1 MTRNLPAADWTSKF
15 VEANGI
21 RHHYLEWGDASN
33 PALLMLH
40 ATGLCAW
47 SWKPVA
53 RELAQDYRV
62 LAFDQRGHGDTD
74 RSDRGY
80 GFEFVGDDLAAIV
93 EKLDLERPRVIG
105 HLSGRLA
112 AILAANLIP
121 DRLGPV
127 VLVETRVSN
136 DAATVPTQDL
146 NLCAERT
153 RMKRAV
159 WESREA
165 MFAAYRTRAAFKDWE
180 SEALEQFT
188 SCGTTL
194 LADGR
199 AELKCHP
206 ETEATF
212 YSIRDSLS
220 VQDYFAGLNGD
231 GYCSWQIIRVA
242 NAWKTPE
249 CSNSDGWLP
258 APRWR
263 RWARA
268 ATSCRWN
275 FQATHWP
282 QSEPGLTRF
291 HNVPKIGV
299 DKVHQ
304 KLRPT
309 EPAPGHCLYEFG
321 LIY

>member
-1 MTRNLPAADWTSKF
+1 MTCNPPPADWASKF

-21 RHHYLEWGDASN
+21 RHHYLEWGDASK

-47 SWKPVA
+47 PWKPVA

-80 GFEFVGDDLAAIV
+80 HFELVGDDLAAIV

-105 HLSGRLA
+105 HSSGGLA
-112 AILAANLIP
+112 AILAANLLP

-136 DAATVPTQDL
+136 DVAAVPTQDR
-146 NLCAERT
+146 NLRAERT

-180 SEALEQFT
+180 SEAFEQFIN
-188 SCGTTL
+188 CGTTL

-220 VQDYFAGLNGD
+220 VQDYLEGLNGD
-231 GYCSWQIIRVA
+231 WLLLLADYPGCQRLEDAGVQQFRRLVAGSTVAPMGKGSHFLPMEFPGDTLAAIRV
-242 NAWKTPE
+242 WFDE
-249 CSNSDGWLP
+249 ISQ
-258 APRWR
+258 
-263 RWARA
+263 RA
-268 ATSCRWN
+268 
-275 FQATHWP
+275 
-282 QSEPGLTRF
+282 
-291 HNVPKIGV
+291 
-299 DKVHQ
+299 
-304 KLRPT
+304 
-309 EPAPGHCLYEFG
+309 
-321 LIY
+321 

>member
-1 MTRNLPAADWTSKF
+1 MTCNLRAADWTSKF

-21 RHHYLEWGDASN
+21 RHYYLEWGDASN

-80 GFEFVGDDLAAIV
+80 RFEFVGDDLAAIV

-105 HLSGRLA
+105 HSSGGLA
-112 AILAANLIP
+112 VILAANLIP

-136 DAATVPTQDL
+136 DVATVPTQDL
-146 NLCAERT
+146 NLRAERT

-180 SEALEQFT
+180 SEAFKQFI

-220 VQDYFAGLNGD
+220 VQDYLEGLNGD
-231 GYCSWQIIRVA
+231 WLLLLADYPGCQRLEDAGVQQFRRLVA
-242 NAWKTPE
+242 GATVAPMGKGSHFLPMEFPGDTLAAVRAWFDE
-249 CSNSDGWLP
+249 ISQ
-258 APRWR
+258 
-263 RWARA
+263 RA
-268 ATSCRWN
+268 
-275 FQATHWP
+275 
-282 QSEPGLTRF
+282 
-291 HNVPKIGV
+291 
-299 DKVHQ
+299 
-304 KLRPT
+304 
-309 EPAPGHCLYEFG
+309 
-321 LIY
+321 

>member
-1 MTRNLPAADWTSKF
+1 MTRNLRAADWTSKF

-21 RHHYLEWGDASN
+21 RHHYLEWGDASK

-47 SWKPVA
+47 PWKPVD

-80 GFEFVGDDLAAIV
+80 RFEFVGDDLAAIV
-93 EKLDLERPRVIG
+93 EKPDLERPRVIG
-105 HLSGRLA
+105 HSSGGLS

-127 VLVETRVSN
+127 VLMETRVSN
-136 DAATVPTQDL
+136 DVATVPTQDL
-146 NLCAERT
+146 NLRAERT

-165 MFAAYRTRAAFKDWE
+165 MFAAYRTRAAFRDWE
-180 SEALEQFT
+180 
-188 SCGTTL
+188 
-194 LADGR
+194 
-199 AELKCHP
+199 
-206 ETEATF
+206 
-212 YSIRDSLS
+212 
-220 VQDYFAGLNGD
+220 
-231 GYCSWQIIRVA
+231 
-242 NAWKTPE
+242 
-249 CSNSDGWLP
+249 
-258 APRWR
+258 
-263 RWARA
+263 
-268 ATSCRWN
+268 RWN

-282 QSEPGLTRF
+282 QSDPGLTRF
-291 HNVPKIGV
+291 HNVPNIGV
-299 DKVHQ
+299 NLVHR
-304 KLRPT
+304 KLAAT
-309 EPAPGHCLYEFG
+309 EPAPGHYLNEFG